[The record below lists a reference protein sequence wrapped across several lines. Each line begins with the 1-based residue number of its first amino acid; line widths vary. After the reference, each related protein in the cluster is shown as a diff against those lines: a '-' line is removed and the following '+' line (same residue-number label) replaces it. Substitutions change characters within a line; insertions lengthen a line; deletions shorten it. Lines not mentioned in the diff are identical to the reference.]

1 MVFRSHNST
10 LCTSTHSTTSLA
22 IHSSCCTKS
31 NWLYELLFLLQTL
44 SLNCPALRL
53 GGLGQNRLPGWSVGF
68 WKEEN
73 EERIEKGKVI
83 ETNTWLIAKLL
94 ALLWVLGHTMHF
106 TCSNL
111 KLSND
116 MHKREKSSKLLVVKT
131 DSVGDTFPSTQT
143 WLFLIPKTTLWRNWI
158 SSPESWENSGQ
169 SGCFLP
175 FTICITCRTFRRMMV
190 RWWKLGLA
198 LCSHWITL

>member
-131 DSVGDTFPSTQT
+131 DSVGTLFQAHKHGSFWSPRPRFGGTESRLQNHGKTQVRVAVFSRLQSASPAEPSVG
-143 WLFLIPKTTLWRNWI
+143 WWSDGGNWD
-158 SSPESWENSGQ
+158 
-169 SGCFLP
+169 
-175 FTICITCRTFRRMMV
+175 
-190 RWWKLGLA
+190 
-198 LCSHWITL
+198 